1 MASIDSLL
9 SATGPAK
16 PGPSRP
22 DTDVAALVPKV
33 PTMKSR
39 NRRRTGARAAWMLLI
54 LSGFLLLATPAFA
67 HQPVFLTAQDTDP
80 ARGPLLDNGK
90 VSFAVYATLDRPDA
104 TRGLRANLA
113 AGDPLVAELLIPAL
127 EPETSLTGD
136 ELPTL
141 TVTMPDGTKRR
152 IPSSL
157 RERFDEPFSGTSYVR
172 LASVR
177 ETAPTAG
184 VYRYEVT
191 GAAPARFTLAVGTDE
206 VAGTVT
212 GAEPP
217 PAGGLAGWYA
227 TPPPTPPPT
236 SSTSRA
242 SKPSTADAR
251 SAAGARRTNPSDEND
266 DVSPLLIG
274 AVAVAIG
281 AVAIAFVYFR
291 RRRTSAG

>member
-1 MASIDSLL
+1 MIVGGL
-9 SATGPAK
+9 
-16 PGPSRP
+16 
-22 DTDVAALVPKV
+22 
-33 PTMKSR
+33 
-39 NRRRTGARAAWMLLI
+39 
-54 LSGFLLLATPAFA
+54 LLLATPAFA
-67 HQPVFLTAQDTDP
+67 HQPVFLTAEDTDP
-80 ARGPLLDNGK
+80 AHGPLLDNGK

-127 EPETSLTGD
+127 EPETSLPVD
-136 ELPTL
+136 SLPMLTL
-141 TVTMPDGTKRR
+141 TMPDGTKRR
-152 IPSSL
+152 LRSTL

-212 GAEPP
+212 GAATP

-236 SSTSRA
+236 SSTSRP
-242 SKPSTADAR
+242 SKPSSADAR
-251 SAAGARRTNPSDEND
+251 SAAGSQRTNPSDKTD
-266 DVSPLLIG
+266 DDLSPLLVG

-281 AVAIAFVYFR
+281 AVGITFVYFR
-291 RRRTSAG
+291 RRRASAS

>member
-1 MASIDSLL
+1 
-9 SATGPAK
+9 
-16 PGPSRP
+16 
-22 DTDVAALVPKV
+22 
-33 PTMKSR
+33 
-39 NRRRTGARAAWMLLI
+39 MLII
-54 LSGFLLLATPAFA
+54 LSGVLLLATPAFA
-67 HQPVFLTAQDTDP
+67 HQPVFLTAQDPDP

-127 EPETSLTGD
+127 EPETSLAAD
-136 ELPTL
+136 ALPMLTL
-141 TVTMPDGTKRR
+141 TMPDGTKRR
-152 IPSSL
+152 IPSTL

-177 ETAPTAG
+177 ETAPATG

-217 PAGGLAGWYA
+217 PPGGLAGWYA
-227 TPPPTPPPT
+227 TPPPTIPAT
-236 SSTSRA
+236 SSRP
-242 SKPSTADAR
+242 SKPSSVDAR
-251 SAAGARRTNPSDEND
+251 SATGSQRTNPSDGTD
-266 DVSPLLIG
+266 AGISPLLVG
-274 AVAVAIG
+274 GVTLASATVAIIFIY
-281 AVAIAFVYFR
+281 AR